1 MWDLPIV
8 YLCGSVNCVE
18 FSPHQDYDLL
28 YLNRVLISIRFV
40 DKISMFLT
48 NPTIDELNALD
59 MPTLLDMLAYQANL
73 HLKLMQEEGLTSTT
87 KTCKDCLDSL
97 QIVIGLKRSL
107 EKTTT
112 HTGSNISF
120 T

>member
-1 MWDLPIV
+1 
-8 YLCGSVNCVE
+8 
-18 FSPHQDYDLL
+18 
-28 YLNRVLISIRFV
+28 
-40 DKISMFLT
+40 MFLT

-59 MPTLLDMLAYQANL
+59 MPTLLDMLAYQTNL
-73 HLKLMQEEGLTSTT
+73 HIRLMQEEGLTSTT
-87 KTCKDCLDSL
+87 KTCKDCLDDL

-107 EKTTT
+107 EKNTS